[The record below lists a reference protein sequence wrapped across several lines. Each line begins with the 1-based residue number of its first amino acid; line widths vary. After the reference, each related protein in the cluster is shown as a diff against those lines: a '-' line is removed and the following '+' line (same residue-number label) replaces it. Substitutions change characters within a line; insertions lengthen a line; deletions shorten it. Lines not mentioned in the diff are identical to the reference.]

1 MNHEGTKT
9 QRGRTTRV
17 TRFTGWCV
25 AAMLFAAAATV
36 AAQRASGKPAAIA
49 AEPDG
54 TTPLH
59 RAVHR
64 NDLKAAEAVLR
75 AGADVNAAN
84 RYGVA
89 PLALAATN
97 GNAAML
103 ELLLKAGA
111 NPNATQAEGETA
123 LMTAART
130 GIPAAVKVLLAHGAD
145 VNAKE
150 SWRGQTALMWAA
162 AEGHAEAIELLLKAG
177 AQIDARSTA
186 GWTALLF
193 AAREGRIAAVK
204 TLLAGSADVNDALPF
219 RAGRGRGADP
229 ATAEADAPGQRN
241 PQGRGQSALVIAVGS
256 GHFELAAALLEAG
269 ADPNAAGQGWSA
281 LHHITWIRKPGTGS
295 NDPAPYGSGNMD
307 SLTLV
312 RKLKAHGADVNARV
326 TRRPNVG
333 VTALNF
339 IGATPFFMAA
349 RGGDV
354 ELMRLLVELGAD
366 PKLPNQDGTTPL
378 MAAAGIGTYSPGED
392 AGAPPEALEAVKL
405 ALELGNDVNAVDKNG
420 NTAMHGAAFKQL
432 PEVVKVLAAHGA
444 DVNVWNK
451 KNVSGWTPLRIAVGV
466 HRGMNFRF
474 HVPTAD
480 ALKELMV
487 RANVSTEVEPETVIS
502 GATPTK

>member
-1 MNHEGTKT
+1 MIRSKYLG
-9 QRGRTTRV
+9 
-17 TRFTGWCV
+17 CLML
-25 AAMLFAAAATV
+25 AAMVSVSGGTLL
-36 AAQRASGKPAAIA
+36 AQRATGNAANSA
-49 AEPDG
+49 VEPDG

-64 NDLKAAEAVLR
+64 NDVKAADALIR
-75 AGADVNAAN
+75 AGADVNAVN
-84 RYGVA
+84 RYGVP
-89 PLALAATN
+89 PLSLAAMN
-97 GNAAML
+97 GNAAAL

-111 NPNATQAEGETA
+111 DPNSTQSEGETA

-130 GIPAAVKVLLAHGAD
+130 GIPAAVKTLVAYGAD

-162 AEGHAEAIELLLKAG
+162 AEGHADTIQVLLEAG
-177 AQIDARSTA
+177 AQINARSNA

-193 AAREGRIAAVK
+193 AAREGRIPAVK
-204 TLLAGSADVNDALPF
+204 ALLAGGADVDDALLT
-219 RAGRGRGADP
+219 RGGRGRRGGGPEP
-229 ATAEADAPGQRN
+229 AGGDARPLT
-241 PQGRGQSALVIAVGS
+241 RGSSALVLAVGS
-256 GHFELAAALLEAG
+256 AHFELAAALLDAG
-269 ADPNAAGQGWSA
+269 ANPNAAAQGWTA
-281 LHHITWIRKPGTGS
+281 LHHLTWIRKPGTGS

-349 RGGDV
+349 RGGDT

-366 PKLPNQDGTTPL
+366 PLLPNEDGTTPL
-378 MAAAGIGTYSPGED
+378 MAAAGVGTHSPGED
-392 AGAPPEALEAVKL
+392 AGSPPEALEAVKL
-405 ALELGNDVNAVDKNG
+405 ALELGNDPNVVDKNG

-432 PEVVKVLAAHGA
+432 PEVVKLLAAKGA
-444 DVNVWNK
+444 DINIWNN

-474 HVPTAD
+474 HIPTAD

-487 RANVSTEVEPETVIS
+487 QANVSTEVEPETIVS

>member
-1 MNHEGTKT
+1 MMRSKYLG
-9 QRGRTTRV
+9 GL
-17 TRFTGWCV
+17 
-25 AAMLFAAAATV
+25 AFAAIVAVSGGTM
-36 AAQRASGKPAAIA
+36 AAQRATANVAANA
-49 AEPDG
+49 VEPDG

-64 NDLKAAEAVLR
+64 NDLKAVADLLR
-75 AGADVNAAN
+75 AGADANAAN
-84 RYGVA
+84 RYGVP
-89 PLALAATN
+89 PLSLAATN
-97 GNAAML
+97 GNAAIL

-111 NPNATQAEGETA
+111 NPNATQSEGETA

-130 GIPAAVKVLLAHGAD
+130 GVPAAVKTLLAHGAD

-150 SWRGQTALMWAA
+150 SWRGQSALMWAA
-162 AEGHAEAIELLLKAG
+162 AEGHAEAIQLLLEAG
-177 AQIDARSTA
+177 AQINARSNA

-193 AAREGRIAAVK
+193 AAREGQIAAVK
-204 TLLAGSADVNDALPF
+204 TLLAGGADVDDALLARPG
-219 RAGRGRGADP
+219 GRGRGAGAAGGAGGGAVRP
-229 ATAEADAPGQRN
+229 PT
-241 PQGRGQSALVIAVGS
+241 RGTSALVLAVGS
-256 GHFELAAALLEAG
+256 GHFQLAATLLDAG
-269 ADPNAAGQGWSA
+269 ANPNAAAQGWTA

-295 NDPAPYGSGNMD
+295 NDPAPYGSGNVD

-349 RGGDV
+349 RGGDT

-366 PKLPNQDGTTPL
+366 PLLPNEDGTTPL
-378 MAAAGIGTYSPGED
+378 MAAAGVGTHSPGED
-392 AGAPPEALEAVKL
+392 AGSPPEALEAVKL
-405 ALELGNDVNAVDKNG
+405 AIELGNDVNVVDKNG

-432 PEVVKVLAAHGA
+432 PEVVKLLAAKGA
-444 DVNVWNK
+444 DVNVWNR

-480 ALKELMV
+480 ALRELMV
-487 RANVSTEVEPETVIS
+487 AARVSTEVEPETVIS

>member
-1 MNHEGTKT
+1 MVSVKYLTVLSTAASLSIGGGT
-9 QRGRTTRV
+9 
-17 TRFTGWCV
+17 
-25 AAMLFAAAATV
+25 L
-36 AAQRASGKPAAIA
+36 AAQRASGNAPANA
-49 AEPDG
+49 AHAVEPDG

-64 NDLKAAEAVLR
+64 NDVKATDTLIR
-75 AGADVNAAN
+75 SGADVNAVN
-84 RYGVA
+84 RYGVP
-89 PLALAATN
+89 PLSLAATN
-97 GNAAML
+97 GNAAVL

-111 NPNATQAEGETA
+111 NANATQSEGETA

-130 GIPAAVKVLLAHGAD
+130 GVPAAVKTLLKYGAD

-162 AEGHAEAIELLLKAG
+162 AEGHADTIELLLESG
-177 AQIDARSTA
+177 AQVNARSNA
-186 GWTALLF
+186 GWTAILF
-193 AAREGRIAAVK
+193 AAREGKIPAVK
-204 TLLAGSADVNDALPF
+204 ALLAGGAHADDTLLARP
-219 RAGRGRGADP
+219 GRGRGAG
-229 ATAEADAPGQRN
+229 AAVGGGAAQR
-241 PQGRGQSALVIAVGS
+241 PPSKGSSALLLAVGS
-256 GHFELAAALLEAG
+256 GHFELAAALLDAG
-269 ADPNAAGQGWSA
+269 ADPNAAAQGWTA
-281 LHHITWIRKPGTGS
+281 LHHLTWIRKPGTGS

-312 RKLKAHGADVNARV
+312 RKLKEHGADVNARV

-349 RGGDV
+349 RGGDT

-366 PKLPNQDGTTPL
+366 PLLPNEDGTTPL
-378 MAAAGIGTYSPGED
+378 MVAAGVGTHSPGED
-392 AGAPPEALEAVKL
+392 AGTPVEALAAVKL
-405 ALELGNDVNAVDKNG
+405 ALELGGDVNTVDTNG

-432 PEVVKVLAAHGA
+432 PEVVALLNAKGA
-444 DVNVWNK
+444 DVSIWNK
-451 KNVSGWTPLRIAVGV
+451 KNVSGWTPLRVAVGV

-480 ALKELMV
+480 ALREIMA
-487 RANVSTEVEPETVIS
+487 RAGVSTEVEPETVIS

>member
-1 MNHEGTKT
+1 MISLKYLMGLSIAMALSVSGGTI
-9 QRGRTTRV
+9 
-17 TRFTGWCV
+17 
-25 AAMLFAAAATV
+25 L
-36 AAQRASGKPAAIA
+36 AQRATGNVASSAV
-49 AEPDG
+49 EPDG

-64 NDLKAAEAVLR
+64 NDLKAAETLIR
-75 AGADVNAAN
+75 SGADVNAVN
-84 RYGVA
+84 RYGVP
-89 PLALAATN
+89 PLSLAATN
-97 GNAAML
+97 GSAMML

-111 NPNATQAEGETA
+111 NPNATQSEGENA

-130 GIPAAVKVLLAHGAD
+130 GVPAAVKTLLAHGAD

-150 SWRGQTALMWAA
+150 SWRGQSALMWAA
-162 AEGHAEAIELLLKAG
+162 AEGHAETIQVLLEAG
-177 AQIDARSTA
+177 AQINARSNA

-193 AAREGRIAAVK
+193 AAREGQIAAVK
-204 TLLAGSADVNDALPF
+204 TLLAGGANVDDTLLA
-219 RAGRGRGADP
+219 RTGRGRGAGAAGGGGGARP
-229 ATAEADAPGQRN
+229 SNLGS
-241 PQGRGQSALVIAVGS
+241 SALVLAVGS
-256 GHFELAAALLEAG
+256 GHFELAATLLDAG
-269 ADPNAAGQGWSA
+269 ANPNAAAQGWTA
-281 LHHITWIRKPGTGS
+281 LHHLTWIRKPGTGS
-295 NDPAPYGSGNMD
+295 NDPAPYGSGNLD
-307 SLTLV
+307 SLSLV

-349 RGGDV
+349 RGGDT

-366 PKLPNQDGTTPL
+366 PQLPNEDGTTPL
-378 MAAAGIGTYSPGED
+378 MAAAGVGTHSPGED
-392 AGAPPEALEAVKL
+392 AGTPVEALEAVKL
-405 ALELGNDVNAVDKNG
+405 ALELGNDVNVVDKNG

-432 PEVVKVLAAHGA
+432 PEVVKLLAAKGA
-444 DVNVWNK
+444 DVSVWNK

-480 ALKELMV
+480 ALKDLMV

>member
-1 MNHEGTKT
+1 MIRLHYVGGFALAAIVSISGGTI
-9 QRGRTTRV
+9 
-17 TRFTGWCV
+17 
-25 AAMLFAAAATV
+25 
-36 AAQRASGKPAAIA
+36 AAQRATGNAATNA
-49 AEPDG
+49 VEPDG

-64 NDLKAAEAVLR
+64 NDLKAADALIR
-75 AGADVNAAN
+75 SGADVNAVN
-84 RYGVA
+84 RYGVPA
-89 PLALAATN
+89 LSLAAMN
-97 GNAAML
+97 GNVALL

-130 GIPAAVKVLLAHGAD
+130 GVPAAVTTLLAHGAD

-150 SWRGQTALMWAA
+150 TWRGQTALMWAA
-162 AEGHAEAIELLLKAG
+162 AEGHADTIQVLLEAG
-177 AQIDARSTA
+177 AQINARSNA

-193 AAREGRIAAVK
+193 AAREGQIPAVK
-204 TLLAGSADVNDALPF
+204 TLLAGGANVDDTLLARP
-219 RAGRGRGADP
+219 GRGRGASAGGSDRTP
-229 ATAEADAPGQRN
+229 SG
-241 PQGRGQSALVIAVGS
+241 GSSALVLAVGS
-256 GHFELAAALLEAG
+256 AHFELAAALLDAG
-269 ADPNAAGQGWSA
+269 ANPNASAQGWTA

-307 SLTLV
+307 SLALV
-312 RKLKAHGADVNARV
+312 RKLKADGADVNARV

-339 IGATPFFMAA
+339 VGATPFFMAA
-349 RGGDV
+349 RGGDI

-366 PKLPNQDGTTPL
+366 PLLPNEDGTTPL
-378 MAAAGIGTYSPGED
+378 MAAAGVGTHSPGED
-392 AGAPPEALEAVKL
+392 AGTPPEALEAVKL
-405 ALELGNDVNAVDKNG
+405 ALELGNDPNVVDKNG

-432 PEVVKVLAAHGA
+432 PEVVKLLAAKGA
-444 DVNVWNK
+444 DVNIWNK

-480 ALKELMV
+480 ALREIMV
-487 RANVSTEVEPETVIS
+487 AAHVSTEVEPETVIS

>member
-1 MNHEGTKT
+1 MISVKYLTVLST
-9 QRGRTTRV
+9 
-17 TRFTGWCV
+17 
-25 AAMLFAAAATV
+25 AAALSIGGGTL
-36 AAQRASGKPAAIA
+36 AAQRAGGNAPANA
-49 AEPDG
+49 ATAVEPDG

-64 NDLKAAEAVLR
+64 NDVKATEALVR
-75 AGADVNAAN
+75 SGADVNAVN
-84 RYGVA
+84 RYGVP
-89 PLALAATN
+89 PLSLAATN
-97 GNAAML
+97 GNAAVL

-111 NPNATQAEGETA
+111 NPNATQSEGETA

-130 GIPAAVKVLLAHGAD
+130 GVPAAVKTLLKYGAD

-162 AEGHAEAIELLLKAG
+162 AEGHAETIDLLLEAG
-177 AQIDARSTA
+177 AQVNARSNA
-186 GWTALLF
+186 GWTAILF
-193 AAREGRIAAVK
+193 AAREGKIPALKA
-204 TLLAGSADVNDALPF
+204 LLAGGANADDALLTRP
-219 RAGRGRGADP
+219 GRGRGAG
-229 ATAEADAPGQRN
+229 AVGGAPGAAQR
-241 PQGRGQSALVIAVGS
+241 PPSKGSSALVLAVGS

-269 ADPNAAGQGWSA
+269 ADPNASAQGWTA
-281 LHHITWIRKPGTGS
+281 LHHLTWIRKPGTGS
-295 NDPAPYGSGNMD
+295 NDPAPYGSGNTD

-312 RKLKAHGADVNARV
+312 RTLKAHGANVNARV

-349 RGGDV
+349 RGGDT

-366 PKLPNQDGTTPL
+366 PLLPNEDGTTPL
-378 MAAAGIGTYSPGED
+378 MVAAGVGTHSPGED
-392 AGAPPEALEAVKL
+392 AGTPVEALAAVKL
-405 ALELGNDVNAVDKNG
+405 ALELGGDVNTVDKNG

-432 PEVVKVLAAHGA
+432 PEVVALLNEKGA
-444 DVNVWNK
+444 DVSIWNR
-451 KNVSGWTPLRIAVGV
+451 KNVSGWTPLRVAVGV

-480 ALKELMV
+480 ALREIMV
-487 RANVSTEVEPETVIS
+487 RAGVSTEVEPETVIS

>member
-1 MNHEGTKT
+1 M
-9 QRGRTTRV
+9 RLFYR
-17 TRFTGWCV
+17 
-25 AAMLFAAAATV
+25 AAMVVAMMASVGGATML
-36 AAQRASGKPAAIA
+36 AQRATRNNAANA
-49 AEPDG
+49 VEPDG

-64 NDLKAAEAVLR
+64 DDLKAAESLVR
-75 AGADVNAAN
+75 GGADVNATT
-84 RYGVA
+84 RYGVP

-97 GNAAML
+97 GNAAMV

-111 NPNATQAEGETA
+111 NPNATQAEGETV

-130 GIPAAVKVLLAHGAD
+130 GVPAAVKSLLAHGAD

-162 AEGHAEAIELLLKAG
+162 AEGHPEAVQLLLEAG
-177 AQIDARSTA
+177 AQVNARSSA

-193 AAREGRIAAVK
+193 AAREGRIDAAK
-204 TLLAGSADVNDALPF
+204 ALLAGGANVNEALLPP
-219 RAGRGRGADP
+219 AGGRGRGAG
-229 ATAEADAPGQRN
+229 PGGGGG
-241 PQGRGQSALVIAVGS
+241 GRPPTGGSSALVLAVGS
-256 GHFELAAALLEAG
+256 AHFEMAAMLLDAG
-269 ADPNAAGQGWSA
+269 ADPNAAAQGWTA

-312 RKLKAHGADVNARV
+312 RKLKEHGADVNARV
-326 TRRPNVG
+326 TRRPRVG

-339 IGATPFFMAA
+339 VGATPFFMAA
-349 RGGDV
+349 RGGDA

-366 PKLPNQDGTTPL
+366 PKLPNEDGTTPL
-378 MAAAGIGTYSPGED
+378 MAAAGVGTHSPGED

-405 ALELGNDVNAVDKNG
+405 TLELGNDVNVVDKNG

-432 PEVVKVLAAHGA
+432 PDVVKLLDASGA
-444 DVNVWNK
+444 KIEIWNT
-451 KNVSGWTPLRIAVGV
+451 KNASGWTPLRIAVGV

-480 ALKELMV
+480 ALREIMV
-487 RANVSTEVEPETVIS
+487 RAGVSTEVDPETVIS

>member
-1 MNHEGTKT
+1 MSRLHYFG
-9 QRGRTTRV
+9 G
-17 TRFTGWCV
+17 FAV
-25 AAMLFAAAATV
+25 AAIVSMSGGTI
-36 AAQRASGKPAAIA
+36 AAQRAAGNAATNA
-49 AEPDG
+49 VEPDG

-64 NDLKAAEAVLR
+64 NDLKAADALIR
-75 AGADVNAAN
+75 SGADVNAVN
-84 RYGVA
+84 RYGVPA
-89 PLALAATN
+89 LSLAAMN
-97 GNAAML
+97 GNAAVL
-103 ELLLKAGA
+103 ELLLKTGA
-111 NPNATQAEGETA
+111 NPNATQSEGETA

-130 GIPAAVKVLLAHGAD
+130 GVPAAVKTLLAYGAD

-162 AEGHAEAIELLLKAG
+162 AEGHAETIQLLLEAG
-177 AQIDARSTA
+177 AQINARSNA

-193 AAREGRIAAVK
+193 AAREGRIPAVK
-204 TLLAGSADVNDALPF
+204 TLLAGGADVDDALLARPG
-219 RAGRGRGADP
+219 GRGRGAGGAGVAGTGP
-229 ATAEADAPGQRN
+229 RPPT
-241 PQGRGQSALVIAVGS
+241 RGSSALVLAVGS
-256 GHFELAAALLEAG
+256 AHFELAAALLDAG
-269 ADPNAAGQGWSA
+269 ANPNAAAQGWTA
-281 LHHITWIRKPGTGS
+281 LHHISWIRKPGSGS

-349 RGGDV
+349 RGGDT

-366 PKLPNQDGTTPL
+366 PLLPNEDGTTPL
-378 MAAAGIGTYSPGED
+378 MAAAGVGTHSPGED
-392 AGAPPEALEAVKL
+392 AGTPPEALEAVKL
-405 ALELGNDVNAVDKNG
+405 ALELGNDPNVVDKNG

-432 PEVVKVLAAHGA
+432 PEVVKLLAAKGA
-444 DVNVWNK
+444 DVNIWNN

-480 ALKELMV
+480 ALRELMV
-487 RANVSTEVEPETVIS
+487 AARVSTEVEPETVIS

>member
-1 MNHEGTKT
+1 MMRLKYAGSLAM
-9 QRGRTTRV
+9 
-17 TRFTGWCV
+17 
-25 AAMLFAAAATV
+25 AAMVSVYGGNMLAQQASGNAAANAV
-36 AAQRASGKPAAIA
+36 EA
-49 AEPDG
+49 DG

-64 NDLKAAEAVLR
+64 NDVKAAEALIKS
-75 AGADVNAAN
+75 GADVNAVN
-84 RYGVA
+84 RYGVP
-89 PLALAATN
+89 PLSLAATN
-97 GNAAML
+97 GNAAVL

-111 NPNATQAEGETA
+111 DPNATQSEGETA

-130 GIPAAVKVLLAHGAD
+130 GVPASVKTLLAHGAD

-150 SWRGQTALMWAA
+150 TWRGQTALMWAA
-162 AEGHAEAIELLLKAG
+162 AEGHAETISLLLEAG
-177 AQIDARSTA
+177 AQVNARSNT
-186 GWTALLF
+186 GWTAILF
-193 AAREGRIAAVK
+193 AAREGQIPAVK
-204 TLLAGSADVNDALPF
+204 ALLAGGASADDALIARP
-219 RAGRGRGADP
+219 GRGRGAG
-229 ATAEADAPGQRN
+229 AAGAGGAGAAAQR
-241 PQGRGQSALVIAVGS
+241 PPSKGSSALVLAVGS
-256 GHFELAAALLEAG
+256 GHFELAAALLDAG
-269 ADPNAAGQGWSA
+269 ADPNASAQGWTA
-281 LHHITWIRKPGTGS
+281 LHHLTWIRKPGTGS

-349 RGGDV
+349 RGGDT

-366 PKLPNQDGTTPL
+366 PLLPNEDGTTPL
-378 MAAAGIGTYSPGED
+378 MVAAGVGTHSPGED
-392 AGAPPEALEAVKL
+392 AGTPVEALEAVKL
-405 ALELGNDVNAVDKNG
+405 ALELGGDVNTVDKNG

-432 PEVVKVLAAHGA
+432 PDVVALLASKGA
-444 DVNVWNK
+444 DVSIWNS

-466 HRGMNFRF
+466 HRGMNLRF

-480 ALKELMV
+480 ALRALMIQ
-487 RANVSTEVEPETVIS
+487 AHVSTEVEPETVVS

>member
-1 MNHEGTKT
+1 M
-9 QRGRTTRV
+9 TTR
-17 TRFTGWCV
+17 RPFYR
-25 AAMLFAAAATV
+25 AAGVIAAFVFVSGAGI
-36 AAQRASGKPAAIA
+36 AAQRAANGNAANA
-49 AEPDG
+49 VEPDG
-54 TTPLH
+54 TTALH

-64 NDLKAAEAVLR
+64 NDVKAAESLVR
-75 AGADVNAAN
+75 AGADVNATN
-84 RYGVA
+84 RYGVP
-89 PLALAATN
+89 PLSLAATN
-97 GNAAML
+97 GNAAIV

-111 NPNATQAEGETA
+111 NPNASQAEGETV

-130 GIPAAVKVLLAHGAD
+130 GVAAAVKALVTHGAD

-162 AEGHAEAIELLLKAG
+162 AEGHAEAVQVLLEAG
-177 AQIDARSTA
+177 AQVNARSNA
-186 GWTALLF
+186 GWTAILF
-193 AAREGRIAAVK
+193 AAREGQMDAVK
-204 TLLAGSADVNDALPF
+204 TLLAGGANVNDTLLVL
-219 RAGRGRGADP
+219 GGDRGRGAGP
-229 ATAEADAPGQRN
+229 GGGGGGRPPTAGS
-241 PQGRGQSALVIAVGS
+241 SALVLAVGS
-256 GHFELAAALLEAG
+256 GHFELAAALLDAG
-269 ADPNAAGQGWSA
+269 ADPNAAAQGWTA
-281 LHHITWIRKPGTGS
+281 LHHITWVRKPGTGS
-295 NDPAPYGSGNMD
+295 NDPAPYGSGSMD

-312 RKLKAHGADVNARV
+312 RKLKEHGANVNARV
-326 TRRPNVG
+326 TRRPRVG

-349 RGGDV
+349 RGGDA

-366 PKLPNQDGTTPL
+366 PKLPNEDGTTPL
-378 MAAAGIGTYSPGED
+378 MAAAGVGTHSPGED

-432 PEVVKVLAAHGA
+432 PEVVKVLDASGA
-444 DVNVWNK
+444 RVDVWNT

-480 ALKELMV
+480 ALREIMV
-487 RANVSTEVEPETVIS
+487 RAGVSTEVEPETVIS

>member
-1 MNHEGTKT
+1 MISLKRLTGVSIAVALSISGGT
-9 QRGRTTRV
+9 
-17 TRFTGWCV
+17 
-25 AAMLFAAAATV
+25 M
-36 AAQRASGKPAAIA
+36 AAQRASGNAAA
-49 AEPDG
+49 NAVEPDG

-64 NDLKAAEAVLR
+64 SDLKSAEALIR
-75 AGADVNAAN
+75 SGADVNAVN
-84 RYGVA
+84 RYGVPA
-89 PLALAATN
+89 LSLAATN
-97 GNAAML
+97 GDAAIL

-111 NPNATQAEGETA
+111 NPNATQSEGETA

-130 GIPAAVKVLLAHGAD
+130 GVPAAVKTLLAHGAD

-162 AEGHAEAIELLLKAG
+162 AEGHADAIQLLLEAG
-177 AQIDARSTA
+177 AQINARSNA
-186 GWTALLF
+186 GWTPLLF

-204 TLLAGSADVNDALPF
+204 TLLAGGADVDDALVARP
-219 RAGRGRGADP
+219 GRGRGAGAGGG
-229 ATAEADAPGQRN
+229 ATGGAARPLA
-241 PQGRGQSALVIAVGS
+241 RGTSALVLAVGS
-256 GHFELAAALLEAG
+256 GHFELAAALLDAG
-269 ADPNAAGQGWSA
+269 ADPNAAAQGWTA
-281 LHHITWIRKPGTGS
+281 LHHLTWIRKPGTGS

-312 RKLKAHGADVNARV
+312 RKLKAHGANVNARV

-349 RGGDV
+349 RGGDT

-366 PKLPNQDGTTPL
+366 PLLPNEDGTTPL
-378 MAAAGIGTYSPGED
+378 MVAAGVGTHSPGED
-392 AGAPPEALEAVKL
+392 AGTPPEALEAVKL
-405 ALELGNDVNAVDKNG
+405 ALELGNDVNVVDKNG

-432 PEVVKVLAAHGA
+432 PDVVRLLDAKGA
-444 DVNVWNK
+444 DVAIWNK
-451 KNVSGWTPLRIAVGV
+451 KNVSGWTPLRVAVGV
-466 HRGMNFRF
+466 HRGMNLRF

-480 ALKELMV
+480 ALKEIMI
-487 RANVSTEVEPETVIS
+487 RAGMSTEVEPETIIS

>member
-1 MNHEGTKT
+1 MMRLKYAGSL
-9 QRGRTTRV
+9 V
-17 TRFTGWCV
+17 M
-25 AAMLFAAAATV
+25 AAMVSVCGGSMLAQQASGNAAANAV
-36 AAQRASGKPAAIA
+36 EA
-49 AEPDG
+49 DG

-64 NDLKAAEAVLR
+64 NDVKAAETLIR
-75 AGADVNAAN
+75 AGADVNAVN
-84 RYGVA
+84 RYGVP
-89 PLALAATN
+89 PLSLAATN
-97 GNAAML
+97 GNAAVL

-111 NPNATQAEGETA
+111 NPNATQSEGETA

-130 GIPAAVKVLLAHGAD
+130 GVPAAVKALLAHGAD

-162 AEGHAEAIELLLKAG
+162 AEGHAETIELLLEAG
-177 AQIDARSTA
+177 AQVNARSNT
-186 GWTALLF
+186 GWTAMLF
-193 AAREGRIAAVK
+193 AAREGRIPAVK
-204 TLLAGSADVNDALPF
+204 ALLAGGASADDALLARP
-219 RAGRGRGADP
+219 GRGRGAGAAGGGGGAGAAARP
-229 ATAEADAPGQRN
+229 PSKGS
-241 PQGRGQSALVIAVGS
+241 SALVLAVGS
-256 GHFELAAALLEAG
+256 GHFELAAALLDAG
-269 ADPNAAGQGWSA
+269 ADPNAAAQGWTA
-281 LHHITWIRKPGTGS
+281 LHHLTWIRKPGTGS

-349 RGGDV
+349 RGGDT

-366 PKLPNQDGTTPL
+366 PLLPNEDGTTPL
-378 MAAAGIGTYSPGED
+378 MVAAGVGTHSPGED
-392 AGAPPEALEAVKL
+392 AGTPVEALEAVKL
-405 ALELGNDVNAVDKNG
+405 AIELGGDVNTVDKNG

-432 PEVVKVLAAHGA
+432 PDVVALLASKGA
-444 DVNVWNK
+444 DVSIWNR

-480 ALKELMV
+480 ALRALMIEA
-487 RANVSTEVEPETVIS
+487 RVSTEVEPETVVS